1 MQKNIALSVVFGVI
15 VSFTFA
21 QKQDELGLRAL
32 GTPPNPKVKI
42 AWNRYYTY
50 DEVTNICRQI
60 QKAYPDLVTMESI
73 GKSYLGKDIWALTIT
88 DFKAGK
94 PENKPAFY
102 IDGNIHSN
110 EVQGTEV
117 ALYTAWYL
125 TENYKDV
132 KFIKELLQEKTFYI
146 LPTINPDGRDDF
158 LKNLNNAN
166 TPRSGLVPVDDDED
180 GLVDEDDFDDLN
192 GDGEIT
198 LMRRKSKTGRY
209 IPHPEDPRQMIMA
222 KPGEPGEY
230 ELLGYEGLDNDGDG
244 LVNEDRK
251 GYYDPN
257 RDWGWGWQ
265 PDYIQFGAY
274 RYPFSLPESR
284 AVANF
289 VMKHPNIAG
298 SQHYHNYGGML
309 LRGPGSE
316 EDAFTF
322 TPADI
327 AIYDVL
333 GKTGEKM
340 IPGYKYLISYKDLY
354 STYGDFSNWMHAGRG
369 VVSFVNEL
377 MTSYLLF
384 DKKEGTNIGRFDN
397 NEFYEFDKLLL
408 FGDAFVEWKP
418 YKHPNYGDIEIGG
431 FKKNYVRNYPG
442 FLIEQDA
449 HRNMAFT
456 LFHAYHTPKLEVI
469 DVKSKP
475 LGNGL
480 TQITATITNMRLI
493 PTHLAHDVKH
503 KINPPDLITL
513 KNENVVASML
523 MENADLNIGKEIKGF
538 PPATVAVENIA
549 GMATVKVRWIVRGNP
564 KTYSIEINSA
574 KGGLKTHTG
583 NLQAE

>member
-1 MQKNIALSVVFGVI
+1 MRKSIYIWFLLICSNGLL
-15 VSFTFA
+15 A
-21 QKQDELGLRAL
+21 QKQEDIGIRAL
-32 GTPPNPKVKI
+32 GTPANPKVKI

-60 QKAYPDLVTMESI
+60 QKAYPELVAMESI
-73 GKSYLGKDIWALTIT
+73 GKSYQGRDIWVLTIT
-88 DFKAGK
+88 DFKTGK
-94 PENKPAFY
+94 PETKPAFY

-110 EVQGTEV
+110 EIQGTEV

-166 TPRSGLVPVDDDED
+166 TPRSGLLPLDDDGD

-209 IPHPEDPRQMIMA
+209 IPHPNDPRQMIMA

-257 RDWGWGWQ
+257 RDWGWNWQ

-274 RYPFSLPESR
+274 KYPFSLPESR
-284 AVANF
+284 AVADF

-309 LRGPGSE
+309 LRGPGAE
-316 EDAFTF
+316 EETFTF
-322 TPADI
+322 PPADV

-333 GKTGEKM
+333 GKTGEKLL
-340 IPGYKYLISYKDLY
+340 PGYKYLVSYKDLY

-384 DKKEGTNIGRFDN
+384 DKPADSNISRWDN

-418 YKHPNYGDIEIGG
+418 FKHPNYGDIEIGG
-431 FKKNYVRNYPG
+431 FKKNFVRNYPG

-469 DVKSKP
+469 EVKGKS
-475 LGNGL
+475 LGNNL
-480 TQITATITNMRLI
+480 TQITATIANSRLI
-493 PTHLAHDVKH
+493 PTHLAHDVKY

-513 KNENVVASML
+513 QNETVVASMFL
-523 MENADLNIGKEIKGF
+523 ENADFNIGKEVKGF
-538 PPATVAVENIA
+538 PPATVAVENIP
-549 GMATVKVRWIVRGNP
+549 GMGSVKVRWVVKGNP
-564 KTYSIEINSA
+564 KNYTIEINSA
-574 KGGLKTHTG
+574 KGGLKKHTG
-583 NLQAE
+583 VIQFE